1 MKAHRTSLL
10 MENQWS
16 EPRFRDP
23 LPPHRRVAK
32 LFRVS
37 TTAYSCETIGYGASG
52 SGQLRVG
59 IKEET
64 WSITVPVGQV
74 SCGLASRRKRGR

>member
-1 MKAHRTSLL
+1 MVRTGISR
-10 MENQWS
+10 
-16 EPRFRDP
+16 PT
-23 LPPHRRVAK
+23 PPPRRVAK

-37 TTAYSCETIGYGASG
+37 TTDYSCETIGYGASG

-64 WSITVPVGQV
+64 WSITPNRSSAVPE
-74 SCGLASRRKRGR
+74 LASASSPQTSG